1 MISSR
6 RAELRNV
13 GNCGANI
20 RKTEWQMDTWTGEK
34 LQDRRIIE
42 QRTVEMGRK
51 TGRKDRKTERQ
62 MDRRTGRQEV
72 R

>member
-1 MISSR
+1 
-6 RAELRNV
+6 
-13 GNCGANI
+13 
-20 RKTEWQMDTWTGEK
+20 MDTWTGEK
-34 LQDRRIIE
+34 LQDRRTIE
-42 QRTVEMGRK
+42 QRTVEMDRK